1 MQRPRPR
8 PSILNL
14 DPYRQGKSALAGVT
28 EPIKLSSNESSFGP
42 SPRAIEAYLAEAG
55 RLHRYPDGAQAAL
68 REAIGEVHGLEPE
81 RIVCGNG
88 SAELIDLIMRAYAG
102 PGDQVLLS
110 ENHFELCRVFAAT
123 AGAQVVLAAERDF
136 RTDVDALAGALTPA
150 TRLVVIANPNNPTG
164 TCLSASELQRLH
176 AALAPTTM
184 LLLDGAYAEYV
195 RRADYEAGA
204 ALVQRHENVVMTR
217 SFSKI
222 YGLAALRI
230 GWAYCPAHVA
240 DVLQR
245 IRTPF
250 NTNAAALAAATAAVR
265 DQAHVADV
273 AARTERAREQLGAA
287 IEALGLRVVPSVTNF
302 YLIDFS
308 DHPRLNA
315 GAAAAHLEAC
325 GVIPRPWSAAGGRDV
340 LRITI
345 GRDFENAAVLDALR
359 GYAQAAGEGAAA
371 NTGAAA
377 AP

>member
-8 PSILNL
+8 PSILTL

-28 EPIKLSSNESSFGP
+28 EPIKLSSNESSYGP
-42 SPRAIEAYLAEAG
+42 SPRAVDAYLAQAR
-55 RLHRYPDGAQAAL
+55 RLHRYPDGAQTAL

-88 SAELIDLIMRAYAG
+88 SDELIDLVTRAYTG

-110 ENHFELCRVFAAT
+110 ANHFDMCRIHAT
-123 AGAQVVLAAERDF
+123 AQGAQVVLAPERDF
-136 RTDVDALAGALTPA
+136 RADVDALVGALTPA

-164 TCLSASELQRLH
+164 TYLSGAELDRLH
-176 AALAPTTM
+176 RALPATTL

-195 RRADYEAGA
+195 QRADYEAGA
-204 ALVQRHENVVMTR
+204 TLVRRSENVVMTR

-230 GWAYCPAHVA
+230 GWAYGPAYVV

-265 DQAHVADV
+265 DQAFIGDV
-273 AARTERAREQLGAA
+273 AARTAHWRERLAGA
-287 IEALGLRVVPSVTNF
+287 IGALGLRVVPSVTNF

-308 DHPRLNA
+308 DHPRLSA
-315 GAAAAHLEAC
+315 RAAAAHLEAC
-325 GVIPRPWSAAGGRDV
+325 GVIPRPCPAAAGQDV
-340 LRITI
+340 LRITV
-345 GRDFENAAVLDALR
+345 GRDFENEAVLAALR
-359 GYAQAAGEGAAA
+359 DYVRAAGEGADP
-371 NTGAAA
+371 GAGTAA